1 MIQLVLGLLASAGGG
16 GSGSGGGG
24 STGVGA
30 LMFFVGYGPTYAW
43 SARTRRKY
51 KSKDPE
57 RFAAMQAPIWT
68 AGSVYAFLW
77 LALAIIVLQGSFF
90 WFALMLAASAG
101 SIIGVGA
108 GLYNWAGK
116 VKQSVQVKNA
126 LQQSA
131 LQDRGWNEEH
141 LTQGVKNVWFAF
153 QRDWSRNDA
162 AATTAYLT
170 PWYHAHISLMIA
182 ALQQMGRQNNM
193 VNPEVIEAKI
203 IAVNDVADNR
213 QDSFTVGIEAYAEDQ
228 LIDVTTNKVIY
239 TNKKSFTEFW
249 DFYRDGDSWR
259 LGGITPSTTAGW
271 TANLPLQEF
280 ARNNGFYYSLDWG
293 WLLLPT
299 RGQLFNG
306 GTFGTSDINNHCIGW
321 YQGTYDKIL
330 TQLYT
335 YSINPQ
341 IPNAYMIAQAT
352 LPRNYG
358 NIVVRR
364 RKGLFQPKIKGLKE
378 VSTEWQD
385 FNKMYQVFATS
396 PEQATSLELLNPKY
410 MEQLAAVPFEINV
423 EVVDQALY
431 IYAPLT
437 GANGKKLA
445 QGSRSDDGDV
455 ANSYQMLL
463 WALAAAFKEMKM

>member
-1 MIQLVLGLLASAGGG
+1 MIESVLGLLASAGGG
-16 GSGSGGGG
+16 GSGSGGGSG
-24 STGVGA
+24 GFGA
-30 LMFFVGYGPTYAW
+30 LMFLAGYGPMYAW
-43 SARTRRKY
+43 SAWARRKY
-51 KSKDPE
+51 KAKDPE
-57 RFAAMQAPIWT
+57 KFTSMQAPIWIV
-68 AGSVYAFLW
+68 GSVYAFLW
-77 LALAIIVLQGSFF
+77 LALAIIALQGSFF
-90 WFALMLAASAG
+90 WFLFLLIAGIG
-101 SIIGVGA
+101 SISGVGA
-108 GLYNWAGK
+108 GLYNWMGQI
-116 VKQSVQVKNA
+116 KQSVQVKNA

-131 LQDRGWNEEH
+131 LQDRGWSEER
-141 LTQGVKNVWFAF
+141 LTQGAKNVWIAF
-153 QRDWSRNDA
+153 QRDWSQNNA

-170 PWYHAHISLMIA
+170 PWYHAHISLMIT
-182 ALQQMGRQNNM
+182 ALQQMGRQNVM
-193 VNPEVIEAKI
+193 VNPEVVEAKI
-203 IAVNDVADNR
+203 TAVNDVTDNN
-213 QDSFTVGIEAYAEDQ
+213 QDSFTIGIEAYAADQ
-228 LIDVTTNKVIY
+228 LIDTATNAIIY
-239 TNKKSFTEFW
+239 TKNESFTEFW

-259 LGGITPSTTAGW
+259 LGGITPSTAAGW
-271 TANLPLQEF
+271 TANPSLQNF

-299 RGQLFNG
+299 RGQLFDG

-341 IPNAYMIAQAT
+341 LPDAYMIAQAT

-364 RKGLFQPKIKGLKE
+364 RKLFQPKIKGLKE

-423 EVVDQALY
+423 EVVDQVLY

-437 GANGKKLA
+437 GANGKALA
-445 QGSRSDDGDV
+445 QGGRPDGDDA
-455 ANSYQMLL
+455 ANKYQMLL